1 MNEKLILADGTELS
15 GHGIETETR
24 LFLYIYEQTLKGVFD
39 LMIDPEK
46 IKTIRSDRYG
56 EKGKY
61 TGYKRLVSVS
71 EERGGM
77 ICAVLKKN

>member
-1 MNEKLILADGTELS
+1 MNEKLTLADGTELV
-15 GHGIETETR
+15 GHGVETEVR

-46 IKTIRSDRYG
+46 IKTIKFDRYG

-61 TGYKRLVSVS
+61 SGYKHLVSVS
-71 EERGGM
+71 EERDGM
-77 ICAVLKKN
+77 ICACLRE

>member
-1 MNEKLILADGTELS
+1 MNEKLTLADGTELV
-15 GHGIETETR
+15 GHGIETEVR
-24 LFLYIYEQTLKGVFD
+24 LFLYIYEQTMKGVFD

-46 IKTIRSDRYG
+46 IKVIKFDRYG

-61 TGYKRLVSVS
+61 SGYRRLVSVS

-77 ICAVLKKN
+77 ICACLRK